1 MFYELRMKNFRRI
14 FIYLLIVLILW
25 IPLAWA
31 AANYL
36 IIEKR
41 LAQADAI
48 LILGG
53 SSTYIERTQKAA
65 ELYKQGVAPRILLSN
80 DGTRAG
86 WSRIEE
92 RNPYFVELARKKL
105 IEQGVAPDAIEVL
118 QPPTS
123 GTIDE
128 ARNLR
133 VKIGGIG
140 WKRVLIV
147 TSAYHTRRAL
157 WTFEKVLAES
167 DVKTEVG
174 IVSAPVGQQTP
185 TPPYW
190 WLTIRGWDV
199 VAAEYVKS
207 LYYWV
212 YY

>member
-1 MFYELRMKNFRRI
+1 MFYEIRMKNFRRT
-14 FIYLLIVLILW
+14 FIYSLIVFSLW

-36 IIEKR
+36 IVEKP

-48 LILGG
+48 LVLGG
-53 SSTYIERTQKAA
+53 SSVYIERTQKAA

-80 DGTRAG
+80 DGARAG

-92 RNPYFVELARKKL
+92 RNPYFVELARKNL
-105 IEQGVAPDAIEVL
+105 IEQGVANDDIEIL
-118 QPPTS
+118 PEPTT

-133 VKIGGIG
+133 VKLEETS
-140 WKRVLIV
+140 WKRILIV
-147 TSAYHTRRAL
+147 TSAYHTRRAF
-157 WTFEKVLAES
+157 WTFEKVLADS
-167 DVKTEVG
+167 DLNVELG
-174 IVSAPVGQQTP
+174 IESAPVGLQTP
-185 TPPYW
+185 TPLFW
-190 WLTIRGWDV
+190 WLTIRGWDG

>member
-1 MFYELRMKNFRRI
+1 MKRFWRI
-14 FIYLLIVLILW
+14 FVYFLVALAVW
-25 IPLAWA
+25 ISLSWA
-31 AANYL
+31 AANFL
-36 IIEKR
+36 IIEKP
-41 LAQADAI
+41 LEKADAI

-80 DGTRAG
+80 DGARAG

-105 IEQGVAPDAIEVL
+105 IEQGVSPDAIEIL
-118 QPPTS
+118 QQPTT

-133 VKIGGIG
+133 EKLAETN

-147 TSAYHTRRAL
+147 TSAYHTRRAF
-157 WTFEKVLAES
+157 WTFEKVFADGDL
-167 DVKTEVG
+167 KTEIG
-174 IVSAPVGQQTP
+174 IESAPVGQQTP
-185 TPPYW
+185 QPYLW
-190 WLTIRGWDV
+190 WLTVRGWDV

-207 LYYWV
+207 LYYWL